1 MSFLT
6 ERKYYL
12 WRLSPS
18 ASRQFEAIQLT
29 AKNVDSVSFWCG
41 GMKVEEIDPLD
52 PEKKFAALNVETL
65 TGENGV
71 SRASEGDYV
80 IRTPEGSFF
89 VMSEYQFNQY
99 YVERTGK

>member
-12 WRLSPS
+12 ERHCPS
-18 ASRQFEAIQLT
+18 MTTQVEAIQLT

-65 TGENGV
+65 IGPNGV

-80 IRTPEGSFF
+80 IRHPLGSFF
-89 VMSEYQFNQY
+89 VLTAYQFNQHY
-99 YVERTGK
+99 TERTGK